1 MSSSAMRSCY
11 SIDIIGKGSLLPIPF
26 GVRLPQYVIKT
37 QAEEFKLPRIPASFC
52 RNALQSPVHNGLIAV
67 MLRCPAT
74 FIQEPPVGP
83 RRSPRRRAWVIRN
96 QNAHAGDRTRAAQGV
111 AERSFRALHPAVAQ
125 APMRAKIFAPDHPI
139 FFLKPSTR
147 LVGHLQPIVA
157 RTQNMGFHPII
168 YRRELAGMRR
178 CRNESVFVLIM
189 YSRRRMSNGMEN
201 CEYLQSYR

>member
-1 MSSSAMRSCY
+1 MRYTASILNLVIMSVNQPPSSTQLMLWSTLSRRKRTITPVGPLRS
-11 SIDIIGKGSLLPIPF
+11 L
-26 GVRLPQYVIKT
+26 
-37 QAEEFKLPRIPASFC
+37 
-52 RNALQSPVHNGLIAV
+52 LQSPVHNGLIAV

-74 FIQEPPVGP
+74 FTQEPPVGP
-83 RRSPRRRAWVIRN
+83 RRSLRRRAWVIRN

-178 CRNESVFVLIM
+178 CSQRIRFRFNYVFQKADIERDGEL
-189 YSRRRMSNGMEN
+189 
-201 CEYLQSYR
+201 